1 MPTVGEGH
9 YTYEVVPSWPNV
21 PKYWSLGMA
30 SDGAVNSKDEVHIF
44 SRGLHPLTIWTPE
57 GDFISSWGEGHFSA
71 NPHGIYIAPNDN
83 VWLVDRDFH
92 IATEYTPSGDE
103 LRTFGEKL
111 APSPSFVGE
120 PFNMPSGLAIAPDG
134 NIFVSDGYGGHRVHK
149 FSPEGELLLSWGR
162 QGTRPGEFALLHNL
176 WVDSRGRV
184 LICDRENHRIQVFDG
199 KGRFETQWCDNL
211 HRPCA
216 LYMETLD
223 NGAKPVCYIGEL
235 GPGASQNGAYP
246 NIGHRIVIRDADGIE
261 LGRFGDPIMG
271 EGPGQFIAP
280 HGICLDSNR
289 NLYVAEVSWT
299 IMGWRLDPPR
309 EMRSLQKLVKLD

>member
-1 MPTVGEGH
+1 MQTVGEGD
-9 YTYEVVPSWPNV
+9 YTYELVPSWPTV
-21 PKYWSLGMA
+21 PKYWTLGMV
-30 SDGAVNSKDEVHIF
+30 SDGAVNSRDEVHIF

-92 IATEYTPSGDE
+92 IATEYTPSGDL

-162 QGTRPGEFALLHNL
+162 QGTRPGEFALLHNV
-176 WVDSRGRV
+176 WVDSRSRV
-184 LICDRENHRIQVFDG
+184 LICDRENHRIQIFDDVGNYLDEWVDLIAPGDIWIKDEVVYVVEQGGGCGVSIWTLDGDLITRWRGDCGPG
-199 KGRFETQWCDNL
+199 KGTIS
-211 HRPCA
+211 A
-216 LYMETLD
+216 
-223 NGAKPVCYIGEL
+223 G
-235 GPGASQNGAYP
+235 
-246 NIGHRIVIRDADGIE
+246 
-261 LGRFGDPIMG
+261 
-271 EGPGQFIAP
+271 
-280 HGICLDSNR
+280 HGICVDSQGSI
-289 NLYVAEVSWT
+289 YVTEIGDAQQVVKF
-299 IMGWRLDPPR
+299 
-309 EMRSLQKLVKLD
+309 QKT